1 MEILRIDSEKN
12 IDKEIER
19 LEIKVG
25 RRVMTITEDVDGAMR
40 IHRNSGDYLKVIPCC
55 RNEITMF

>member
-12 IDKEIER
+12 IDKKIER

-25 RRVMTITEDVDGAMR
+25 RRVITITEDIDGAMR
-40 IHRNSGDYLKVIPCC
+40 IHRHSVDYLKIMPCC
-55 RNEITMF
+55 RNVITMF